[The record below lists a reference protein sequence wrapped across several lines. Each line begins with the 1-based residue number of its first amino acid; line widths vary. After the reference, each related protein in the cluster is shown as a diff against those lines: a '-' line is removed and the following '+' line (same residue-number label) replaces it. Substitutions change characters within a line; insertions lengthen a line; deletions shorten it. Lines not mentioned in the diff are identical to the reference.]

1 MGDAGSRLAW
11 RASELLRD
19 AGFGVV
25 VNAGGGSFKSQM
37 KRADATG
44 APLALLIG
52 GADGAAASEV
62 GVKRQTRASL
72 RRAENHSARR
82 TAGRARGKLKTRL
95 GKAMAV
101 YDLEEQDKLDD
112 LKAWWAQWGTVI
124 TGAII
129 ALCIG
134 VIAVQG
140 WRWWSQ
146 RQADQAAVLYNA
158 VGTAAR
164 ANDLAKA
171 KDATAQLSAKYGGT
185 GYAPRASLIV
195 AAMEFEN
202 GDKAGAKAELTSVID
217 KSSEDELKQIA
228 RLRLAAILFDDKQYD
243 EALRTLDAKHDEPF
257 EGIYADLRGDIL
269 VGAGRNEEARKA
281 YQTALATRRQES
293 LPELRPGQARHDRRA
308 DCRAVRGSRNR
319 TAQSGSNRTASSG
332 RNSTATGGWN
342 RVAHSGGNCTARN
355 RTASGGR
362 NCAAS
367 GRCNGTACGRVQIRA
382 LRHPMTEAIAQ
393 RLVAAVRPIAVVLA
407 ALALGGCSSLASWIP
422 SIPPPSFDWF
432 SSSKKP
438 APLPEFKPIASPR
451 VAWQVPVGKATP
463 GLAPA
468 ITSDAIYAASASG
481 TIVKVNPTTGQT
493 AWRIEA
499 GKRLSA
505 GVGADSTLVAVGT
518 DKGEVLAFTPD
529 GKPLWQSTV
538 TSEIVSPPKVA
549 EGIVV
554 VWSGDGKVFGLSGAD
569 GKTKWVY
576 QRSIPPLTVR
586 NYSGGLISRGGLFV
600 GTAGGKLL
608 ALDLSTG
615 NVGWEGN
622 VATPKGATELERIA
636 DVTSQPLVEERQAC
650 AVAYQGRVA
659 CFEILRGTL
668 NWSRDLSS
676 LEGLAVDERYIYVTD
691 DKGAVHA
698 LDKTTGASAWKQ
710 DKLGPRKPSGPQL
723 LGEHVAVVDVEGY
736 VHLLDRNDGSLVGRI
751 ATDGAMAT
759 AQPTQSGAN
768 AVWQSTG
775 GTLLAVGER

>member
-1 MGDAGSRLAW
+1 
-11 RASELLRD
+11 
-19 AGFGVV
+19 
-25 VNAGGGSFKSQM
+25 
-37 KRADATG
+37 
-44 APLALLIG
+44 
-52 GADGAAASEV
+52 
-62 GVKRQTRASL
+62 
-72 RRAENHSARR
+72 
-82 TAGRARGKLKTRL
+82 
-95 GKAMAV
+95 
-101 YDLEEQDKLDD
+101 
-112 LKAWWAQWGTVI
+112 
-124 TGAII
+124 
-129 ALCIG
+129 
-134 VIAVQG
+134 
-140 WRWWSQ
+140 
-146 RQADQAAVLYNA
+146 
-158 VGTAAR
+158 
-164 ANDLAKA
+164 
-171 KDATAQLSAKYGGT
+171 
-185 GYAPRASLIV
+185 
-195 AAMEFEN
+195 
-202 GDKAGAKAELTSVID
+202 
-217 KSSEDELKQIA
+217 
-228 RLRLAAILFDDKQYD
+228 
-243 EALRTLDAKHDEPF
+243 
-257 EGIYADLRGDIL
+257 
-269 VGAGRNEEARKA
+269 
-281 YQTALATRRQES
+281 
-293 LPELRPGQARHDRRA
+293 
-308 DCRAVRGSRNR
+308 
-319 TAQSGSNRTASSG
+319 
-332 RNSTATGGWN
+332 
-342 RVAHSGGNCTARN
+342 
-355 RTASGGR
+355 
-362 NCAAS
+362 
-367 GRCNGTACGRVQIRA
+367 
-382 LRHPMTEAIAQ
+382 MTEAIAQ
-393 RLVAAVRPIAVVLA
+393 RLLAAVRPIAVVLA

-438 APLPEFKPIASPR
+438 APLPEFKPIASPH

-468 ITSDAIYAASASG
+468 ITSDAIYAASATG

-668 NWSRDLSS
+668 NWSRELSS

-698 LDKTTGASAWKQ
+698 LDKTTGASVWKQ